1 MTKTYVDVHMFFTC
15 FVSFSTNYEG
25 LFKIC
30 NTDSYLYCFYIK
42 KENIF
47 LIRMNILLSFINKHF
62 FFLWISHFDS
72 CCLPYLNKQKD
83 LKTMSGKKKQL
94 QRATDNKQWYSEKR
108 SPLFHYFHILHNSS
122 SAFSCHYQGQRK
134 PKKCQCT
141 HTPGLIPVVCHRQR
155 FRETKVAFCSFYQ
168 RIRRFRHYISTS

>member
-1 MTKTYVDVHMFFTC
+1 MYRYVLSPGKMLTKKNNNKETDTDKMTKTYVDVHMFFTC

-62 FFLWISHFDS
+62 FFL
-72 CCLPYLNKQKD
+72 
-83 LKTMSGKKKQL
+83 
-94 QRATDNKQWYSEKR
+94 
-108 SPLFHYFHILHNSS
+108 
-122 SAFSCHYQGQRK
+122 
-134 PKKCQCT
+134 
-141 HTPGLIPVVCHRQR
+141 
-155 FRETKVAFCSFYQ
+155 
-168 RIRRFRHYISTS
+168 